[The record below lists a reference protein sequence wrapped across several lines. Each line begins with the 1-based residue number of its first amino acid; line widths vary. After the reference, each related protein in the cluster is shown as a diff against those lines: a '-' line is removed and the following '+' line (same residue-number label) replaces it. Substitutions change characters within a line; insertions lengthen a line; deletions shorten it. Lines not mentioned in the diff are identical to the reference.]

1 MGTGKIVRF
10 DRMRGYGFIAP
21 DSGGEDV
28 FVHANELEAEGAS
41 ASVGSRVKFE
51 VIEGERGLK
60 AYDVRLLERASPP
73 ASTNGAA
80 NAATNGSANGARA
93 LVVAPEVADD
103 EEWDVLAEREF
114 VAEVTE
120 LLIVAS
126 PALTATQIM
135 EIRHALVGMARTHG
149 WID

>member
-1 MGTGKIVRF
+1 
-10 DRMRGYGFIAP
+10 
-21 DSGGEDV
+21 
-28 FVHANELEAEGAS
+28 
-41 ASVGSRVKFE
+41 
-51 VIEGERGLK
+51 
-60 AYDVRLLERASPP
+60 
-73 ASTNGAA
+73 
-80 NAATNGSANGARA
+80 
-93 LVVAPEVADD
+93 
-103 EEWDVLAEREF
+103 